1 MTPWH
6 PVEQGQGGRKKR
18 VRDVEYREQSWDL
31 THDLLCKEVW
41 GTPSAQVRMH
51 TFNSLTSRLY

>member
-1 MTPWH
+1 MTPCH
-6 PVEQGQGGRKKR
+6 PVERGQGGRKKR

-41 GTPSAQVRMH
+41 GTPCA
-51 TFNSLTSRLY
+51 YI